1 MPIGCGLISNEAT
14 GFTEAPRECDRKAHT
29 FLCSFLVI
37 DSEMQLSVKIM
48 DNIKKVKADLI
59 AEIEKRVSDRILEQT
74 NADLLIKLI
83 NYADSLDEAINIAA
97 LGTTYKRTGLHFD
110 KRLEKMSNTIKYFK
124 KNETLS
130 FHTDDNK
137 PTHKL
142 IIGDNYEALQNLLI
156 QYRGKVNVIYIDP
169 PYGKDSMGEFAATNY
184 NNAITR
190 DNLLSM
196 LYPRLQ
202 LAKQLLSDDGVIF
215 CSIDDKNQ
223 AYVKCLF
230 DEVMGEG
237 NFIACAPRKTGA
249 GDAATR
255 SSSELRKPFDY
266 LLIYKRGNDTE
277 LQKKIVGEKEYKYC
291 DKLGNYKLDK
301 FQASGSDATRKAR
314 PNLYYPIYVTKNSLL
329 SLKKTEDCIKTILPQ
344 KINGEDGRW
353 MWKPEKFEKD
363 KDDYLFCD
371 GTCIFRK
378 TYYDEEEDQN
388 IYQVEKAWI
397 DGGEFRNAK
406 GTSDL
411 SEIISK
417 NIFKNP
423 KPIALVEWCINLVPK
438 KDNQIILDF
447 FGGSGTTG
455 HAVLDLNRSEKKEGN
470 LLEDSQEEGNR
481 TFILCQLNE
490 KTETTPNGIAY
501 DVTSKRLKRIMT
513 GECYDGSKDFKWLEK
528 NEPYGGN
535 LDVYEIGSVS
545 NFEWTE
551 GKTPF
556 DVIDET
562 LYGKEKFATVREKI
576 EWVCGNFDKTQKY
589 LEKLNEEE

>member
-1 MPIGCGLISNEAT
+1 
-14 GFTEAPRECDRKAHT
+14 
-29 FLCSFLVI
+29 
-37 DSEMQLSVKIM
+37 M

-83 NYADSLDEAINIAA
+83 NNADSLDEAINIAA

-215 CSIDDKNQ
+215 CSIDDRNF
-223 AYVKCLF
+223 AYSKCLF
-230 DEVMGEG
+230 DEIFGE
-237 NFIACAPRKTGA
+237 NKFVCNCIWQKKTGA
-249 GDAATR
+249 
-255 SSSELRKPFDY
+255 
-266 LLIYKRGNDTE
+266 
-277 LQKKIVGEKEYKYC
+277 
-291 DKLGNYKLDK
+291 
-301 FQASGSDATRKAR
+301 SDAKGIAVVTEYILVYCNNSDNSSWNKTFTQNINSFDKKRYRFTDKYETDRGA
-314 PNLYYPIYVTKNSLL
+314 YYPDNLDRGGLNYSDSMNYGIKCPDGTISFPNGRLSYVNDGWIWKWSKEKVQWGIENGFIEFRKSKDKECGWAVCYKNYMYVDNENNPIDRCAPF
-329 SLKKTEDCIKTILPQ
+329 KNIITGIL
-344 KINGEDGRW
+344 NGEGTTDL
-353 MWKPEKFEKD
+353 KD
-363 KDDYLFCD
+363 MEL
-371 GTCIFRK
+371 
-378 TYYDEEEDQN
+378 N
-388 IYQVEKAWI
+388 V
-397 DGGEFRNAK
+397 
-406 GTSDL
+406 
-411 SEIISK
+411 
-417 NIFKNP
+417 FKNP
-423 KPIALVEWCINLVPK
+423 KPKSLITYLIKSINNSNSL
-438 KDNQIILDF
+438 ILDF
-447 FGGSGTTG
+447 FAGSGTTG
-455 HAVLDLNRSEKKEGN
+455 HAVLDLNKQDG
-470 LLEDSQEEGNR
+470 GNR

-490 KTETTPNGIAY
+490 KTETTPNDIAY

-513 GECYDGSKDFKWLEK
+513 GECYDGTKDFKWLEK
-528 NEPYGGN
+528 NDPYGGN
-535 LDVYEIGSVS
+535 LDVYEIDKVS